1 MKGLSPENSIVVGN
15 KRENNLKDLLLRS
28 DPYNIKKNLLDNTK
42 HGYKSCKK
50 KCDSWNNFVDEVTA
64 IKCFATETIFKIR
77 RDSSCQMKN
86 VIYIAYFLNCQK
98 QGVSSTV
105 SWKPRLRN
113 HKLHIKNNVKSC
125 KIIRH
130 FIKECKGV
138 SNLCFISY
146 CPQQCRSFFV
156 WWDWRRII
164 AKRTVL
170 DRYTCHKHK
179 GLNRTHEWRRTKRF
193 WIVYGNQFID
203 LQCKSTRCFLYSG
216 NTGIKKRN

>member
-1 MKGLSPENSIVVGN
+1 MKGLSPEKSIVVGN

-50 KCDSWNNFVDEVTA
+50 KCDSWNNFVGEVTA

-77 RDSSCQMKN
+77 RDSSCQMEN

-113 HKLHIKNNVKSC
+113 YKLHIKNNVKSC

-138 SNLCFISY
+138 SNLCFII
-146 CPQQCRSFFV
+146 V
-156 WWDWRRII
+156 
-164 AKRTVL
+164 TVL
-170 DRYTCHKHK
+170 NNVDHFCLMRLKTY
-179 GLNRTHEWRRTKRF
+179 
-193 WIVYGNQFID
+193 Y
-203 LQCKSTRCFLYSG
+203 CKKNSFG
-216 NTGIKKRN
+216 